1 LNKDLLKNNN
11 EMFSMGVDI
20 EDKSK
25 KETPSFDF
33 TDEQINQLRRLKSS
47 YDEGLID
54 DEEYKTRKKGVLS

>member
-1 LNKDLLKNNN
+1 
-11 EMFSMGVDI
+11 MFSMGVDI
-20 EDKSK
+20 EVKSK